1 MPLKHST
8 APIAFLAIAAFLALQ
23 ACRRSAEKEVRFRLG
38 YLPNLTHAQALVG
51 SADGTFAR
59 ALPQGRLDVK
69 RFNAGPGATEAV
81 LAGDLDAA
89 YVGSAPAINAF
100 VRSHGALRVI
110 SGAASGG
117 AIFVTRTAKA
127 PEELKGKRVASPQV
141 GSSPDVALR
150 RWLWSKGLGIDAGAA
165 GVTVTPL
172 SNPDILNMLR
182 RGQLEG
188 AWVPE
193 PWGAR
198 LLAEA
203 GAHLLVDERVL
214 WEGGR
219 FPTTVLVASSQA
231 LTRRRKDVKAI
242 LRAHVELTRRAN
254 ADLAG
259 FQRLANVAY
268 AALTGKA
275 LPERVVADAFSR
287 IELLTDPMAAQLA
300 EAASHAVELGFLPA
314 SEAGGLVDRSLL
326 DEVLTEPPS
335 VAP

>member
-1 MPLKHST
+1 MSLKRS
-8 APIAFLAIAAFLALQ
+8 AAMLLIAAFLAIP
-23 ACRRSAEKEVRFRLG
+23 ACRRNAEQDVRFRLG
-38 YLPNLTHAQALVG
+38 YFPNLTHAQALVG

-59 ALPQGRLDVK
+59 ALPAGRLDVK
-69 RFNAGPGATEAV
+69 RFNAGPGAMEAL
-81 LAGDLDAA
+81 LAGDLDVT

-117 AIFVTRTAKA
+117 AIFVTRTARA
-127 PEELKGKRVASPQV
+127 PEDLKGKRVASPQV

-150 RWLWSKGLGIDAGAA
+150 GWLESKGLAIDTGEA

-203 GAHLLVDERVL
+203 GAHLFVDERAL
-214 WEGGR
+214 WDGGR

-231 LTRRRKDVKAI
+231 LTGRRKDVLAI
-242 LRAHVELTRRAN
+242 LRAHVELTRRAE

-259 FQRLANVAY
+259 FQRLANAEY

-275 LPERVVADAFSR
+275 LPEQIVADAFSR
-287 IELLTDPMAAQLA
+287 IDLLIDPMAAQLA
-300 EAASHAVELGFLPA
+300 EAASHAVALGFIPA
-314 SEAGGLVDRSLL
+314 SDVSGLVDRSLL
-326 DEVLTEPPS
+326 DELARELPP
-335 VAP
+335 AAQ